1 MMIQWDKV
9 STTEILFIAVMLVSV
24 AAIVGTGLEWAM
36 LR

>member
-9 STTEILFIAVMLVSV
+9 STTEIFFITVTLVGV